1 MEVRA
6 LVLDV
11 SKAFDEVCHHG
22 FIVIFSATE

>member
-11 SKAFDEVCHHG
+11 SKAFDEECHHG
-22 FIVIFSATE
+22 FIVIFSVTE